1 MTNLRTK
8 MKEEMVLVGLA
19 ASTQAIYLKAVVNLH
34 EHYKKSPAKLSET
47 EIRQY
52 LLHLLQ
58 EKKLAPNTY
67 NTHIYALRFF
77 YCITLRKPLHK
88 LELPTT
94 KVIYKLPSILSLEEV
109 QRIIKATSNI
119 KHRALLMVI
128 YGAGLRVSEALNLRM
143 ADIDSERMTL
153 HIRDCKNRKERYVIL
168 SPSVQKVLREYW
180 KSSRFTDYIFT
191 GQKIGKPLTTSSASQ
206 LFKTA
211 KTVAGVKKPGGIHSL
226 RHAFATHLLESGA
239 DLYAIKSLLGH
250 SSIHSTV
257 RYLEFVPSR
266 HKNIRSPI
274 EQLAL

>member
-1 MTNLRTK
+1 MLGAPVQNNFSTNHLNRTPSPVGAVCSASTGKIIMTNLRTK
-8 MKEEMVLVGLA
+8 MKEEMILVGLA
-19 ASTQAIYLKAVVNLH
+19 ASTQAIYLKSVVNLH
-34 EHYKKSPAKLSET
+34 EYYKKSPAKLSEK

-52 LLHLLQ
+52 LLYLLQ

-143 ADIDSERMTL
+143 EDIDSERMTL
-153 HIRDCKNRKERYVIL
+153 HIRDCKNRKERYVIF
-168 SPSVQKVLREYW
+168 SCH
-180 KSSRFTDYIFT
+180 
-191 GQKIGKPLTTSSASQ
+191 TS
-206 LFKTA
+206 F
-211 KTVAGVKKPGGIHSL
+211 G
-226 RHAFATHLLESGA
+226 
-239 DLYAIKSLLGH
+239 
-250 SSIHSTV
+250 
-257 RYLEFVPSR
+257 
-266 HKNIRSPI
+266 IRSR
-274 EQLAL
+274 ALRY